1 MKNHQVTENLQFIR
15 RDMLQ
20 VTAFI
25 EKVSHAFH
33 VAPEGTTKLYF
44 EDTLGDYFDEVQSV
58 FDNWYTK
65 LERVNGQLCISI
77 Y

>member
-1 MKNHQVTENLQFIR
+1 MGKPFPVEMMENIR

-25 EKVSHAFH
+25 DKVSHAYF

-44 EDTLGDYFDEVQSV
+44 DDTLGDYFDEVARF
-58 FDNWYTK
+58 FDNWY
-65 LERVNGQLCISI
+65 LQLYRANGQICVTF
-77 Y
+77 